1 MAKRGLGRGLGA
13 LIPGIA
19 GPQEGPEA
27 GIVELPLEKVVPNRN
42 QPRRYFDDESLEE
55 LTQSIKEFGV
65 IQPIIVRR
73 LDGEDKY
80 EIIAGERRYRA
91 AQKLG
96 MSKIPSIINNDIN
109 DISSLEMALV
119 ENIHRKDLTPIELA
133 HALKQ
138 LLEEFNLTHE
148 ELSRRVGKSRA
159 AVTNYLRL
167 LALPVE
173 VQKMV
178 DEGKLSMGHA
188 KVIAGL
194 KDYDEQVEIAKLV
207 LKRDLNVRQ
216 TEKIIS
222 RQSSLQTRVKE
233 NSVLQLSKLPELS
246 RKISDYLNAPV
257 KMKIGKKKGRIEI
270 EFGSIK
276 DLERIVYRIIG

>member
-222 RQSSLQTRVKE
+222 RQSSLQTRVKDS
-233 NSVLQLSKLPELS
+233 SVLPLSKLPELS